1 MCYKTKSKH
10 AFYNCMVLILRIFYE
25 NVYKEVNVKI
35 FNTGRLSFP
44 GMLHDKL
51 LIKVLN
57 ILTDIFKSVNCNIS
71 YKENTIETVMINSNF
86 NCGFYINRDVLY
98 NILQFKYELNVGY
111 DPCAYPGIQC
121 KYTQKN
127 YSLSFMI
134 FRTGSVL
141 IVGKCN
147 EEQLYEAYEYIKN
160 ILLEER
166 SKIYSKSQIIDKKKT
181 KKKKCKKKTILISA
195 K

>member
-1 MCYKTKSKH
+1 
-10 AFYNCMVLILRIFYE
+10 
-25 NVYKEVNVKI
+25 
-35 FNTGRLSFP
+35 
-44 GMLHDKL
+44 
-51 LIKVLN
+51 
-57 ILTDIFKSVNCNIS
+57 
-71 YKENTIETVMINSNF
+71 MINSNF

-147 EEQLYEAYEYIKN
+147 EEQLYESYEYIKN

>member
-1 MCYKTKSKH
+1 M
-10 AFYNCMVLILRIFYE
+10 
-25 NVYKEVNVKI
+25 
-35 FNTGRLSFP
+35 
-44 GMLHDKL
+44 
-51 LIKVLN
+51 IKVLN

-71 YKENTIETVMINSNF
+71 YKKNTIETVMINSNF

-98 NILQFKYELNVGY
+98 NILKFKYELNVGY

-147 EEQLYEAYEYIKN
+147 EDQLYESYEYIKN
-160 ILLEER
+160 ILLEEL
-166 SKIYSKSQIIDKKKT
+166 SNIYSKSQIKDKKKT